1 MAKTLRTIEIG
12 DMPELLRIV
21 EEVRTSKSPRV
32 LSRRKKPVA
41 ILRPLESTPKSGR
54 SRKSKADEKAF
65 LSSAGGWRD
74 LVDTE
79 KLKKD
84 IDASRRISSRPQVT
98 LWLLSH

>member
-84 IDASRRISSRPQVT
+84 IDAIREDEPAPT
-98 LWLLSH
+98 LLF